1 MQIETRPS
9 ASPIWTKCALAPRLI
24 ASVPEQ
30 PESDPA
36 REGTCAA
43 WVAETVLR
51 NERVDCKSMVGE
63 AHVNGWVVDL
73 AMAYYIQKYVNM
85 IRERGG
91 EIDVER
97 RIRLNDHIQGTADA
111 IGAFSDGVIIVDD
124 LKYGYD
130 IVEPYSPQ
138 LAIYAGGLL
147 RYLTARDH
155 RVSKVTLGIYQPRA
169 FHPSGIY
176 RTATF
181 RPDDLMA
188 RVREIE
194 AAATRAHSSA
204 AIATPG
210 KHCRYCR
217 GAAVCSAVT
226 HSLYDAHAV
235 MLNGEQRDMTPDEL
249 RKELEFLEIAEAM
262 LKSRKDA
269 VHAEA
274 SARSDTGEQVPGW
287 MIQRGYGQRR
297 WTVGKETV
305 KMVTGI
311 DPSSDKMITPAQLEA
326 KGADPELVKAMTETP
341 RTAAKW
347 KPVPQGYYA
356 AAFGET

>member
-1 MQIETRPS
+1 MPIETRPS
-9 ASPIWTKCALAPRLI
+9 ASPIWTNCSLAPRLI

-51 NERVDCKSMVGE
+51 GERADCKTMVGE
-63 AHVNGWVVDL
+63 SHANGWTVDL
-73 AMAYYIQKYVNM
+73 SMAWYIQRYVDM
-85 IRERGG
+85 IRDRGG

-111 IGAFSDGVIIVDD
+111 VGTFADGKVIVDD
-124 LKYGYD
+124 LKYGYE

-138 LAIYAGGLL
+138 LAIYAGGLV

-155 RVSKVTLGIYQPRA
+155 RVTTVTMGIYQPRA
-169 FHPSGIY
+169 FHPQGIY

-181 RPDDLMA
+181 RPEDLMM
-188 RVREIE
+188 RVKQIE
-194 AAATRAHSSA
+194 SAAVEAHSYS

-217 GAAVCSAVT
+217 GAAICSAVA
-226 HSLYDAHAV
+226 HAVYDVHAV
-235 MLNGEQRDMTPDEL
+235 MLNGEQREMTADEL
-249 RKELEFLEIAEAM
+249 RKELEFLSVAEAM

-274 SARSDTGEQVPGW
+274 SARASNGEQIPGW
-287 MIQRGYGQRR
+287 MRQQGYGKRR
-297 WTVGKETV
+297 WTVGKEVV

-311 DPSSDKMITPAQLEA
+311 DPSADKMITPAQLEV
-326 KGADPELVKAMTETP
+326 KGANPELVKAMTETP
-341 RTAAKW
+341 RTAATW
-347 KPVPQGYYA
+347 KPVPQGFYA
-356 AAFGET
+356 AAFGEN